1 MFYCHSIA
9 SKYASE
15 RETTRPNLTSLVER
29 KTDMITTTTTTSATS
44 VLNLRLPDEV
54 KAAIASL
61 AIADGRSMS
70 QIALRA
76 IKLGLEQLAAPAPTP
91 AVKTPK
97 ALKAKG
103 KGKSGEPP
111 AAPAA
116 PAKPRKK

>member
-1 MFYCHSIA
+1 VLYCHSIDSNEA
-9 SKYASE
+9 VE
-15 RETTRPNLTSLVER
+15 REWPPEPNGLAER

-44 VLNLRLPDEV
+44 VLNLRLPDEL

-76 IKLGLEQLAAPAPTP
+76 LKIGLEQLAAPAPAP
-91 AVKTPK
+91 AVKAPK
-97 ALKAKG
+97 APKAKG
-103 KGKSGEPP
+103 KGKGGEPP

-116 PAKPRKK
+116 SVKPRKK

>member
-1 MFYCHSIA
+1 VFYCHSIA

-29 KTDMITTTTTTSATS
+29 KTDMITTTTTSATS
-44 VLNLRLPDEV
+44 VLNLRIPDEV

-97 ALKAKG
+97 VLKTKG

-116 PAKPRKK
+116 PAKPCKK